1 MTSPSLGSARTLML
15 AALALAAAVMV
26 GSVALMALRGSG
38 QPTAPAAIGD
48 QAPLGG
54 GSGKRTV
61 PGKTPKTPSADDTD
75 DEPDDPDPGGIL
87 IHGDPRTAEGEV
99 FTVTPDKL
107 RTVFAARH
115 WEEIRRMIDVLQE
128 NGETVPEDVVK
139 ALIEMLAKDDLRL
152 DAVLALGG
160 VKDATTGRALA
171 ELALSGEASLETRQ
185 AALDALAK
193 NGQASALPLVQQLVA
208 SEGLDDGVARH
219 AFFALA
225 GIGGPDAAKT
235 LLEMLDRHSGDDLRG
250 AVVAALGKA
259 KDADAGLASM
269 LRAARDKGDKDK
281 LQGVLVAAQIRGSG
295 AGEEL
300 KAELLRMVESDSSLS
315 AFPDE
320 VERQIVQGT
329 AMPAAVAAGII
340 APVLRTATTS
350 GPMRDIALNAL
361 REARGDE
368 AAKLIAAAL
377 VRATDETQRRE
388 LTVALG
394 ETGSNAA
401 TATLVSLLG
410 DESENVRRAA
420 ARGLSQ
426 IRDPAA
432 VKPILAR
439 LPKSPPDHDFA
450 RNLVGALGTIG
461 ANEALAPLQK
471 LEASEEDFWR
481 QLRPFVQ
488 NAIVRIKTGNPESL
502 RLDSGETK

>member
-1 MTSPSLGSARTLML
+1 
-15 AALALAAAVMV
+15 MV
-26 GSVALMALRGSG
+26 GSIALMAIRRGE
-38 QPTAPAAIGD
+38 PAAPEPVGD
-48 QAPLGG
+48 EAPLYGG
-54 GSGKRTV
+54 RGGPAV
-61 PGKTPKTPSADDTD
+61 PGKSPRSPKT
-75 DEPDDPDPGGIL
+75 DETEDGPDEDPGGI
-87 IHGDPRTAEGEV
+87 IEFGPVRGAEGEV

-107 RTVFAARH
+107 RIVFAARH
-115 WEEIRRMIDVLQE
+115 WEEIRRMIDVLQAD
-128 NGETVPEDVVK
+128 GETVPEDVVK
-139 ALIEMLAKDDLRL
+139 ALIEMLSKDDLRL

-160 VKDATTGRALA
+160 VKDAATGRALA
-171 ELALSGEASLETRQ
+171 ELALSGEATPETRQ
-185 AALDALAK
+185 AALDAIAK
-193 NGQASALPLVQQLVA
+193 GGQTSALPLVQQLLAV
-208 SEGLDDGVARH
+208 EGLDDGVARH
-219 AFFALA
+219 ALFALA

-235 LLEMLDRHSGDDLRG
+235 LLDMLERHSGDDLRG

-259 KDADAGLASM
+259 RDADSGLASL
-269 LRAARDKGDKDK
+269 LRAARDKGDRET
-281 LQGVLVAAQIRGSG
+281 LQAVLVAAQIRG
-295 AGEEL
+295 AAVGEDLKVEL
-300 KAELLRMVESDSSLS
+300 QRLVESDAALS

-329 AMPAAVAAGII
+329 AMPAAVAAGVIE
-340 APVLRTATTS
+340 PVLRVATTS

-361 REARGDE
+361 REARGDT

-377 VRATDETQRRE
+377 LRATDEIQRRE

-394 ETGSNAA
+394 ETGSSAA
-401 TATLVSLLG
+401 TATLVSLLD

-426 IRDPAA
+426 IRDAAA

-439 LPKSPPDHDFA
+439 LAKAAPDHDFA

-461 ANEALAPLQK
+461 ANEALATLQK

-502 RLDSGETK
+502 RLDSDDRK